1 VSSAASPWRVEASRA
16 GVKSAPAVVPY
27 GLTDSATVF
36 ARVRPAGGEYLIVG
50 RPPALVWGRRAASRM
65 LGVLA
70 HFAVGTAL
78 SKVLANASSGMSW
91 AQGPVSRLGG
101 SLTPIVGVATLALE
115 LWPAADTRR
124 VELMVLPA

>member
-1 VSSAASPWRVEASRA
+1 
-16 GVKSAPAVVPY
+16 
-27 GLTDSATVF
+27 
-36 ARVRPAGGEYLIVG
+36 
-50 RPPALVWGRRAASRM
+50 M

-78 SKVLANASSGMSW
+78 SRVLANASSGMSW
-91 AQGPVSRLGG
+91 AQGPVSRLRG